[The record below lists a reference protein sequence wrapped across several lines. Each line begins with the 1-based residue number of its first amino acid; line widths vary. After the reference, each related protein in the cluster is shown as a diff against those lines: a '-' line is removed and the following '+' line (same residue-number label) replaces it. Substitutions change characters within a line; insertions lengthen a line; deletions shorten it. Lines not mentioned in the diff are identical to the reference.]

1 MAYRRDPNPAVLD
14 EQLGISTAHQVAFP
28 RPEVAAESQQMDGT
42 LTSGVLVSPLVVP
55 TVTPSTQLVPT
66 MLIPDLTGLI
76 TRCSQDPVCG
86 GTYGNIYK
94 CMYHGPDGDVEV
106 AVKAI
111 RPQFISDQVFRRE
124 LGIWKRLRHSNILK
138 FMGTTSDFGPS
149 VALVAPWI
157 TNGTLTS
164 FLKQNNDTLTL
175 LDRMCLLHD
184 IAAGLNYLHTFRLT
198 EDRHAEFNPVVHG
211 DLTGTNV
218 LVDGDRRACLADFG
232 LSGTLTQLAGMTYL
246 AKLSCHPGA
255 VRWTAPELLSEEEPD
270 STITTQSDIY
280 SFGNIFLQVL
290 TGNVPWPHLT
300 REAAILRK
308 VIFERELHP
317 RPDDGCVADQFWNF
331 MIHCWSIV
339 PTDRPSAAEALQFV
353 DHELSLLR
361 LNGGLVTDTSACNDR
376 LSPCSSRS
384 DSPPLP
390 SARSGAPSPSPSH
403 SHPNAYAE
411 HFQGVPPQDRPADSN
426 LWPSRI
432 DPLWQDTLVPGTHHA

>member
-1 MAYRRDPNPAVLD
+1 
-14 EQLGISTAHQVAFP
+14 
-28 RPEVAAESQQMDGT
+28 
-42 LTSGVLVSPLVVP
+42 
-55 TVTPSTQLVPT
+55 
-66 MLIPDLTGLI
+66 
-76 TRCSQDPVCG
+76 
-86 GTYGNIYK
+86 
-94 CMYHGPDGDVEV
+94 
-106 AVKAI
+106 
-111 RPQFISDQVFRRE
+111 FRKE

-138 FMGTTSDFGPS
+138 FMGTTSDFGPSAS

-175 LDRMCLLHD
+175 LDRMCLLRD
-184 IAAGLNYLHTFRLT
+184 IAAGLNYHG
-198 EDRHAEFNPVVHG
+198 HAEFNPVVHG

-232 LSGTLTQLAGMTYL
+232 LSGTLTQPAGMTYL

-255 VRWTAPELLSEEEPD
+255 VRWTAPELLSEEESD
-270 STITTQSDIY
+270 SAITTQSDIY

-290 TGNVPWPHLT
+290 TGNVPWPHLN

-339 PTDRPSAAEALQFV
+339 PTDLPSAAEALQFV
-353 DHELSLLR
+353 DHELSLLG
-361 LNGGLVTDTSACNDR
+361 LNGDLVTDTSACNDR

-411 HFQGVPPQDRPADSN
+411 HFQGAPPQDRPADSN
-426 LWPSRI
+426 LWLSRI
-432 DPLWQDTLVPGTHHA
+432 DPLWQDALVPGTHHADVLKVC